1 MTLKWTSFFDEGKSK
16 KRKNIYSRFSTLT
29 SEPGCTPHVSQLS
42 ACLHLSGS
50 SVQSTMFARADDTN
64 ADTAKACRNLII
76 DPDCG
81 TRVTLKL
88 DQALTSYEYQ
98 SL

>member
-1 MTLKWTSFFDEGKSK
+1 MTLKWTIVFLMKERAKKGK
-16 KRKNIYSRFSTLT
+16 IYSRFSTLT

-50 SVQSTMFARADDTN
+50 KVQSTTFARADDTN

-76 DPDCG
+76 DSDCG
-81 TRVTLKL
+81 
-88 DQALTSYEYQ
+88 QE
-98 SL
+98 